1 MILSEQDFFKNT
13 KVWSVFYF
21 TTEDVSSETPHYFV
35 VINKDILT
43 SPVLVL
49 PVATSKIEKR
59 KRYYELQSNFLDK
72 WSLVFVKPGETNK
85 ILEKESVFDCNRVK
99 IKTIQELY
107 EKYIDKELDYVWVL
121 PENLVLKLRE
131 WVKLAKE
138 IDNWIKDLV

>member
-1 MILSEQDFFKNT
+1 MILSKQDFLNSI

-21 TTEDVSSETPHYFV
+21 KTSEVSIKVSHYFV
-35 VINKDILT
+35 VINRDIFS

-49 PVATSKIEKR
+49 PVATSQIEKR
-59 KRYYELQSNFLDK
+59 KRYYELQKDFLDK
-72 WSLVFVKPGETNK
+72 GSLVFVKPEESNN
-85 ILEKESVFDCNRVK
+85 ILEKESVFDCNQVK
-99 IKTIQELY
+99 IKTIEELY

>member
-1 MILSEQDFFKNT
+1 MILSEKDFLDNIE
-13 KVWSVFYF
+13 VWSVFYF
-21 TTEDVSSETPHYFV
+21 KIAEVSIKIPHYFV

-49 PVATSKIEKR
+49 PVATSQIEKR
-59 KRYYELQSNFLDK
+59 KKYYELQSNFLDK
-72 WSLVFVKPGETNK
+72 WSLIFVKPQETNN
-85 ILEKESVFDCNRVK
+85 ILEKESVFDCNQVR

-121 PENLVLKLRE
+121 PESLVLKLRE